1 MGTCG
6 GRCTLVQGAVAL
18 VKSVLLAGGVPVA
31 LFRLWLLAP
40 APSRHWHAATFESA
54 AFWDH
59 AVLALVGL
67 AWTWATCSLVCQLV
81 RALRG
86 GVTSGTSWA
95 ARWAARVAGLVLL
108 IGAGSGLGVASSAAA
123 APVVV
128 AARGAAGHAA
138 AGAAVGETGP
148 APHGARVD
156 TPWYVVRAGD
166 CLALIAARELGSA
179 AEWPAI
185 ARLNMGRRQP
195 DGRRMTDP
203 SLIYP
208 GWKLVLPGATPGD
221 VARRG
226 PDRPVASHGRG
237 ADGRSTVAGA
247 AAAARRTPPP
257 PAPRTTTVARQQD
270 GPWHPAPVAPRRHLD
285 ELALV
290 GLGVL
295 ATAALARRLRL
306 LHRIGECLRRPG
318 ERQPAVTARAGRA
331 EALLGPLADAHLLE
345 WIEGANRLLWRAL
358 RDSDDSRALPDV
370 RVVRA
375 GPDGV
380 QLLLARALPAAPDP
394 FVALDGGRWWSLD
407 PTLDLDEVEA
417 LAAGCGRFLPWLVP
431 VGEDETASFLLPVG
445 PGRRLAVAGEGDRPL
460 AAVSAMVAA
469 LRTVPWAEELRVE
482 LIGVR
487 PPNAG
492 ERCYQLGVSSV
503 QELRELASLPHAD
516 QRARLA
522 TAWSC
527 EPLVVVAVADGTLE
541 DALLQ
546 AVGPVAGIVSL
557 GGSGTDRLEI
567 GATVARIEPY
577 GIELVPITPD
587 AEQLALVDELLASAA
602 SEPERASTP
611 VTARRPEAGAPAR
624 RAGPAGHLAPAGPV
638 EVRLLGAVPEISGL
652 AAAPPPT
659 DAARVVEVVAYL
671 ALHEHRASVEALRE
685 AVFGRADHAG
695 SLGRVH
701 NVMSAARAALGRRRD
716 GRAYLPPAG
725 AGPYRL
731 DEAVTSDWTRFCG
744 AVAEARTAA
753 PPVATALLREAL
765 ELVRARPCADA
776 HAGYDWLVAEGLL
789 AAMTAEIVDAVDH
802 LAKLAVA
809 VADDDAGLAKWAIAK
824 GRLVEPASETLA
836 RDLMVA
842 LGAEGDRDGVRR
854 TWVELESSLDRL
866 GGSEPCAETREL
878 YRQLTGPEPPRPRL
892 LHR

>member
-1 MGTCG
+1 
-6 GRCTLVQGAVAL
+6 
-18 VKSVLLAGGVPVA
+18 VKSVLLVGGVPVA
-31 LFRLWLLAP
+31 LSQLWLLAP
-40 APSRHWHAATFESA
+40 SPSRHWRAASLATA
-54 AFWDH
+54 AFVDH
-59 AVLALVGL
+59 GVVALVGL
-67 AWTWATCSLVCQLV
+67 AWCWAAAELARQLA
-81 RALRG
+81 RALREG

-95 ARWAARVAGLVLL
+95 SRWAARVAGLVLL
-108 IGAGSGLGVASSAAA
+108 IGAGSALGASPAGAVPAVATATGAPGRASAS
-123 APVVV
+123 P
-128 AARGAAGHAA
+128 AGGE
-138 AGAAVGETGP
+138 AGAARHP
-148 APHGARVD
+148 ARASAH
-156 TPWYVVRAGD
+156 WYRVRAGD
-166 CLALIAARELGSA
+166 CLATIAERELGSA

-185 ARLNMGRRQP
+185 AALNMGRRQP

-208 GWKLVLPGATPGD
+208 GWELALPGGSPGGASHRAPARPGVAQGTGRPPATAAATP
-221 VARRG
+221 VWSRTPARLVT
-226 PDRPVASHGRG
+226 DRP
-237 ADGRSTVAGA
+237 
-247 AAAARRTPPP
+247 AAAREGG
-257 PAPRTTTVARQQD
+257 ASS
-270 GPWHPAPVAPRRHLD
+270 HPAPGGPRRQLD

-290 GLGVL
+290 GLGAL
-295 ATAALARRLRL
+295 AAAALARRLRL

-318 ERQPAVTARAGRA
+318 ERQPTVTERAGRA
-331 EALLGPLADAHLLE
+331 EALLGPLADAHLLD
-345 WIEGANRLLWRAL
+345 WVEGANRLLWKAL
-358 RDSDDSRALPDV
+358 REDGGARALPDV

-380 QLLLARALPAAPDP
+380 QLLLGRPMPAAPDP
-394 FVALDGGRWWSLD
+394 FVALDGGTWWSLD
-407 PTLDLDEVEA
+407 PMLDLDEVEA

-431 VGEDETASFLLPVG
+431 VGEDEAASFLLPVG
-445 PGRRLAVAGEGDRPL
+445 PGRRLAVAGEGERPL

-487 PPNAG
+487 PPDAV

-516 QRARLA
+516 GRARLA

-527 EPLVVVAVADGTLE
+527 EPLVIVAAAEGTVE

-546 AVGPVAGIVSL
+546 GVGPVAGIVSL

-567 GATVARIEPY
+567 GTALARIEPY
-577 GIELVPITPD
+577 GIELAPATPS
-587 AEQLALVDELLASAA
+587 AEQLALVDELLAGAA
-602 SEPERASTP
+602 SEPERAH
-611 VTARRPEAGAPAR
+611 EAGTAGRSDAGWGGQRVAPAGR
-624 RAGPAGHLAPAGPV
+624 LAPAGSV
-638 EVRLLGAVPEISGL
+638 EVRLLGAVPEIVGL
-652 AAAPPPT
+652 AAAPSPK

-671 ALHEHRASVEALRE
+671 ALHEHRASGERLRE
-685 AVFGRADHAG
+685 AVFGRADRAG

-701 NVMSAARAALGRRRD
+701 NVMSAARAALGRHRD

-731 DEAVTSDWTRFCG
+731 DEAVTSDWTRFCD
-744 AVAEARTAA
+744 AVAEARAAA
-753 PPVATALLREAL
+753 PPVAAALLREAL

-789 AAMTAEIVDAVDH
+789 PAMTAEIVDAVDH

-809 VADDDAGLAKWAIAK
+809 DEDAGLAKWAIAK

-842 LGAEGDRDGVRR
+842 FDAEGDRDGVRR
-854 TWVELESSLDRL
+854 TWAELETSLDRL

-878 YRQLTGPEPPRPRL
+878 YRQLTGPEPGRRRV
-892 LHR
+892 LHA